1 MPGFLARNE
10 VHRPTL
16 GKLGRLADDP
26 SVGAAPPLLDPQQQG
41 AVVEEINHDLEVS
54 PSQEHRL
61 DHPGHTG
68 ALTGSGVD
76 PLEAN
81 ACQELQ
87 APSASQWKPRNRK
100 DWENIQALVLGQN
113 EPILRLFVA
122 ELLQIEQKK
131 TSSGRMAIVNGQL
144 GDHETE
150 LRVLFDSG
158 ACGNFV
164 SLDVVQSLQLPV
176 DSLAS
181 PKAVTVANG
190 QRCQLHYG
198 LAPATTLAL
207 SSSTGEWKGKCAGD
221 STLLVLPHLH
231 GYDIILGTPF
241 FSRWEAS
248 LSFKKTNPTVELM
261 CPGDGGN
268 KSVTLTANTSMQPT
282 ATCCSHITW
291 EELMVSDEVEEFMLC
306 LLTPEDIEELKL
318 ANLESDFNT
327 AKAGTTPPASEA
339 ERVELWDDL
348 DEEIEGT
355 TPTPPEPDE
364 FEHLRK
370 ELLERNKDILQE
382 KLPRRGPDN
391 PPPQFTHK
399 IPFTEE
405 GKAKPPTAAR
415 PRRMNP
421 RDHQELRRVV
431 QQLLQDGLIRPSSS
445 PMGSAVLFAKKKD
458 GSLRF
463 CIDYRAINAVT
474 ENDSYPLPNIHE
486 LLDRLHGAKF
496 FSSIDLVSGYWQ
508 IPVADCDVEKTAFV
522 TSLGAF
528 EALFMP
534 FGLKGAPSTF
544 QRAMNIIFG
553 PEMAEFLLT
562 YLDDLLIFSKTLEEH
577 IEQLNRVLATLR
589 KHGLIANIKKC
600 RFFQRII
607 EFLGHIISAE
617 GIRMDPAKVEAIVA
631 LAAPENLGDLRTF
644 LGAAGFYRRFVEK
657 FAFITAPL
665 SDLTRGGV
673 PFLWLEHHQS
683 AFDKTKHA
691 LTTDPVLHPPDMS
704 KPFHVYS
711 DASLVAVGGA
721 LMQWTGDGKNS
732 AANLAPVAYASRVLS
747 QTERNW
753 PTHER
758 ELFAIVYC
766 FKKFRPYL
774 LGSQLTI
781 TSRTDHQSLQYFNTQ
796 KDLSAKQA
804 RWLEFLA
811 EFDYLFKYVEGKQ
824 NQVADMLSRLR
835 REPEPPSQEEQEEL
849 LAAVLDFCQ
858 LNVVSTVST
867 DIQGLGAVKQCLAED
882 DLAKE
887 MIEKLEKGEVA
898 KKQGSTFELM
908 DGYLYRVEGSRRQLY
923 VPEAAK
929 EMRGKLLEEYHDT
942 PFAGHLG
949 RDKTIAAIVEKF
961 WWPSVYSDVEDFVKR
976 CHKCQLMKGRHG
988 MVAGKLMPLKTPEYA
1003 WQQMTLD
1010 LMGGFPETPEGLDSI
1025 VVFID
1030 RFSKMVHLEA
1040 CRKSDGA
1047 KAIAELFHRHVFKL
1061 HGLPETII
1069 SDRDPRFTGQFW
1081 KRLFNL
1087 LGSRLNMST
1096 AFHPQTD
1103 GQSENTNKTVQQVLR
1118 SVVNDRPQDW
1128 VSCLSAVEFAINN
1141 SKQASTGLSP
1151 FEICNGRKAAVPAAY
1166 LNPVRTVGPVPAV
1179 DEWMKK
1185 QQAVIKF
1192 VTDNLEK
1199 AQQRQKKYADRKRSD
1214 IEFCEGQLV
1223 KLVSSALRK
1232 RKQGPEA
1239 LVRKFSPRFHGPF
1252 RIEKMIGTNAAVLEL
1267 PGNISNQKHRTFN
1280 VEKLAHWYE
1289 SEKFPLEVDSG
1300 NAEAMAEL
1308 GEQISADTGFFVE
1321 AFLEVE
1327 KRKPLQRGRPRWEAY
1342 VKWRDYSEEE
1352 NTWEPVSA
1360 LKADL
1365 KKEFLEFYKIW
1376 AQRSGTDPLEMLSE
1390 AEEDE

>member
-1 MPGFLARNE
+1 MWQARTVPKRGRGSVATSVSSVPAEDTAGEPRHQVAPTHVGQPVDISKHRVSFDTFISSVGQESWVPVSNSNSKESVDGNNSSKQNSLSTPQRPRLKGRVSFMPGLLAENELARL
-10 VHRPTL
+10 TL
-16 GKLGRLADDP
+16 GKEGRLADA
-26 SVGAAPPLLDPQQQG
+26 SSCGAASPLPDPQQQG
-41 AVVEEINHDLEVS
+41 AVVVELNHDLEVS
-54 PSQEHRL
+54 PSQKQRL
-61 DHPGHTG
+61 DHPAHTE
-68 ALTGSGVD
+68 APQGSGVV
-76 PLEAN
+76 PLEARPG
-81 ACQELQ
+81 QERQ
-87 APSASQWKPRNRK
+87 APNAFQWKPRNRK
-100 DWENIQALVLGQN
+100 DWENIQAVVLEQD

-122 ELLQIEQKK
+122 ELLQVEQRK
-131 TSSGRMAIVNGQL
+131 TSSGRMAIVDGQL
-144 GDHETE
+144 GDYKTE

-164 SLDVVQSLQLPV
+164 SQDVVKSLQLPIDTL
-176 DSLAS
+176 DS
-181 PKAVTVANG
+181 PIAVTVANG
-190 QRCQLHYG
+190 QSCQLHYG
-198 LAPATTLAL
+198 LVPATTLAL
-207 SSSTGEWKGKCAGD
+207 SSSTGKWKGKCAGD

-241 FSRWEAS
+241 FARWEAS
-248 LSFKKTNPTVELM
+248 LNFKKVNPTIELL
-261 CPGDGGN
+261 CPGDSGN
-268 KSVTLTANTSMQPT
+268 KSVTLTANTSRQP
-282 ATCCSHITW
+282 AALCCSHITW
-291 EELMVSDEVEEFMLC
+291 EKLTASDEIAELMIC
-306 LLTPEDIEELKL
+306 LLNPADIEELSL
-318 ANLESDFNT
+318 ANLESEINT
-327 AKAGTTPPASEA
+327 TQACSTPPAAAREA
-339 ERVELWDDL
+339 GRVELWDDL
-348 DEEIEGT
+348 DVEIEGT
-355 TPTPPEPDE
+355 GPTPTEPDE
-364 FEHLRK
+364 FEHLRQ

-431 QQLLQDGLIRPSSS
+431 QQLLKDGLIRPSSS

-486 LLDRLHGAKF
+486 LLDRLHGARY

-553 PEMAEFLLT
+553 PEMADFLLT
-562 YLDDLLIFSKTLEEH
+562 YLDDLLVFSKTLEEH
-577 IEQLNRVLATLR
+577 IEQLNSVLETLR

-617 GIRMDPAKVEAIVA
+617 GILMDPAKVKAIVA

-657 FAFITAPL
+657 FSFISAPL

-673 PFLWLEHHQS
+673 PFLWLEFHQS
-683 AFDKTKHA
+683 AFEKLKHA
-691 LTTDPVLHPPDMS
+691 LTTAPVLHPPDMS

-711 DASLVAVGGA
+711 DASIVAVGGA
-721 LMQWTGDGKNS
+721 LMQWTGEGKDS

-766 FKKFRPYL
+766 FKKFRSYL
-774 LGSQLTI
+774 LGSQFST
-781 TSRTDHQSLQYFNTQ
+781 TSRTDHQSLQYFPTQ

-811 EFDYLFKYVEGKQ
+811 EFDFQCKYVEGKQ
-824 NQVADMLSRLR
+824 NHVADMLSRLR
-835 REPEPPSQEEQEEL
+835 RQPEATSQEEQEEL
-849 LAAVLDFCQ
+849 TAAVIEFCQ

-867 DIQGLGAVKQCLAED
+867 DCQGLAAVKQCLVED

-887 MIEKLEKGEVA
+887 MIAKLEKGEVA
-898 KKQGSTFELM
+898 KNHGSTFESM

-929 EMRGKLLEEYHDT
+929 DMRGKLLEEYHDT

-949 RDKTIAAIVEKF
+949 RDKTLAAIVEKF
-961 WWPSVYSDVEDFVKR
+961 WWPSIYNDVEDFVKR

-988 MVAGKLMPLKTPEYA
+988 MIAGKLMPLKTPAHA

-1010 LMGGFPETPEGLDSI
+1010 LMGGFPETLEGLDSI
-1025 VVFID
+1025 VVFVC

-1040 CRKSDGA
+1040 CKKSDGA
-1047 KAIAELFHRHVFKL
+1047 KAIA
-1061 HGLPETII
+1061 
-1069 SDRDPRFTGQFW
+1069 
-1081 KRLFNL
+1081 
-1087 LGSRLNMST
+1087 
-1096 AFHPQTD
+1096 
-1103 GQSENTNKTVQQVLR
+1103 
-1118 SVVNDRPQDW
+1118 
-1128 VSCLSAVEFAINN
+1128 
-1141 SKQASTGLSP
+1141 
-1151 FEICNGRKAAVPAAY
+1151 
-1166 LNPVRTVGPVPAV
+1166 
-1179 DEWMKK
+1179 
-1185 QQAVIKF
+1185 
-1192 VTDNLEK
+1192 
-1199 AQQRQKKYADRKRSD
+1199 
-1214 IEFCEGQLV
+1214 
-1223 KLVSSALRK
+1223 
-1232 RKQGPEA
+1232 
-1239 LVRKFSPRFHGPF
+1239 
-1252 RIEKMIGTNAAVLEL
+1252 
-1267 PGNISNQKHRTFN
+1267 
-1280 VEKLAHWYE
+1280 
-1289 SEKFPLEVDSG
+1289 
-1300 NAEAMAEL
+1300 
-1308 GEQISADTGFFVE
+1308 
-1321 AFLEVE
+1321 
-1327 KRKPLQRGRPRWEAY
+1327 
-1342 VKWRDYSEEE
+1342 
-1352 NTWEPVSA
+1352 
-1360 LKADL
+1360 
-1365 KKEFLEFYKIW
+1365 
-1376 AQRSGTDPLEMLSE
+1376 
-1390 AEEDE
+1390 